1 MVNTGGGGGWLNVN
15 KSTHLLTNVYKAYYK
30 IDATEYFKEAHFV
43 QIRYIRDSQEKK
55 SMDNFP
61 GE

>member
-1 MVNTGGGGGWLNVN
+1 MVNTGGGGLNVN
-15 KSTHLLTNVYKAYYK
+15 KSTHLLTNIYKAYYK

-43 QIRYIRDSQEKK
+43 QIRYIRDSRGKK